1 MYKDIYMFPAI
12 VTKFDEDDYN
22 VMFPDFEEIITCGE
36 DLEEA
41 YAMAEDAL
49 KLCLFD
55 LYESN
60 KNINDSIK
68 LENIDQLEDN
78 QTLIMVRINL
88 KEVIKEYDNKAVKKT
103 LTIPS
108 WLNKEADKA
117 HINYSHILQ
126 EALKE
131 HLSRIE

>member
-36 DLEEA
+36 NLEEA
-41 YAMAEDAL
+41 YTMAEDAL

-55 LYESN
+55 LYEED
-60 KNINDSIK
+60 KNINTSIK
-68 LENIDQLEDN
+68 LKNIKQLEDN
-78 QTLIMVRINL
+78 QTLIMVRVNL

-126 EALKE
+126 EELKE
-131 HLSRIE
+131 NLSRIE

>member
-22 VMFPDFEEIITCGE
+22 VTFPDFEEIITCGE

-41 YAMAEDAL
+41 YTMAEDAL

-55 LYESN
+55 LYEDDED
-60 KNINDSIK
+60 INASTK
-68 LENIDQLEDN
+68 LENIQQLEDN
-78 QTLIMVRINL
+78 QTIIMVRVNL
-88 KEVIKEYDNKAVKKT
+88 KEVIKEYDNRAVKKT

-131 HLSRIE
+131 HLSRMG